1 MGVTILAVLTVLSGI
16 AMLLAGLGIAALG
29 TVLVFLAPLG
39 IFFGGIL
46 IILGIVSFIVAG
58 GLLQGRGWAWTG
70 TLVISI
76 ISIITGIV
84 SLAAG
89 NGGSIV
95 SVIISGV
102 VIYYLYRP
110 YVMAF
115 FGKSTTR
122 IA

>member
-1 MGVTILAVLTVLSGI
+1 
-16 AMLLAGLGIAALG
+16 
-29 TVLVFLAPLG
+29 
-39 IFFGGIL
+39 
-46 IILGIVSFIVAG
+46 
-58 GLLQGRGWAWTG
+58 
-70 TLVISI
+70 LVISI
-76 ISIITGIV
+76 ISIIIGIA

-89 NGGSIV
+89 NGGSII

>member
-1 MGVTILAVLTVLSGI
+1 
-16 AMLLAGLGIAALG
+16 MLLAGLGIAALG
-29 TVLVFLAPLG
+29 TVLIFLAPLG

-76 ISIITGIV
+76 ISIIIGIA

-89 NGGSIV
+89 NGGSIIG
-95 SVIISGV
+95 VIISGV

>member
-1 MGVTILAVLTVLSGI
+1 MGVTILAILTILSGI

-29 TVLVFLAPLG
+29 TVLIFLAPLG
-39 IFFGGIL
+39 ILFGGIL

-58 GLLQGRGWAWTG
+58 GLLQGRGWAWSG

-76 ISIITGIV
+76 ISIIIGIA

-89 NGGSIV
+89 NGGSII

>member
-1 MGVTILAVLTVLSGI
+1 MGVTILAILTILSGI

-29 TVLVFLAPLG
+29 TVLIFLAPLG

-76 ISIITGIV
+76 ISIIIGIA

-89 NGGSIV
+89 NGGSII

>member
-1 MGVTILAVLTVLSGI
+1 MGVTILAILTILSGI

-29 TVLVFLAPLG
+29 TVLIFLAPLG

-58 GLLQGRGWAWTG
+58 GLLQGRGWAWSG

-76 ISIITGIV
+76 ISIIIGIA

-89 NGGSIV
+89 NGGSII